1 MLISDT
7 HSNKFPTY
15 EDREISPDITVYE
28 TATQF
33 ATSTTQPINRPI
45 DEVAFMVEFKHD
57 HADDPFRDHISGFE
71 NNTDRSEK
79 TLGQICAYATAHMAA
94 QFRTH
99 VFSILV
105 FPKYARILRWDRAG
119 VIVTGKIDLVENGS
133 VLAEFLWRYQNATL
147 TKRGYDDNVT
157 PVALETVVEKVP
169 DAVEKLGATK
179 DSSFY
184 SVQFPN
190 SQEYIISK
198 AVYMG
203 VGSPTG
209 RSTRTFKA
217 LSLTTKE
224 VVFLKDTWRVIHPGI
239 LPEHEIYAM
248 LDSQGIPHVA
258 TLITSHDME
267 EQVTRTKDFARKEW
281 VKFEGPELFRT
292 FQHYRLVLEEVA
304 RPLQSFRNVRELI
317 QVFRDALHGM
327 FFFRLVWSVADE

>member
-33 ATSTTQPINRPI
+33 AVSSTQSTNRPI

-57 HADDPFRDHISGFE
+57 HADDPFRDHIPGFE
-71 NNTDRSEK
+71 NTSDRSEK

-99 VFSILV
+99 VFSLLV

-119 VIVTGKIDLVENGS
+119 VIVTGKIDLVENASLLG
-133 VLAEFLWRYQNATL
+133 EFLWRYQNATPAQ
-147 TKRGYDDNVT
+147 RGHDQNVT
-157 PVALETVVEKVP
+157 PVALETVVKDIP
-169 DAVEKLGATK
+169 DGVEKLGATN
-179 DSSFY
+179 DSSFF
-184 SVQFPN
+184 SVKFPN
-190 SQEYIISK
+190 NDEYFISK

-217 LSLTTKE
+217 LSVKTKS
-224 VVFLKDTWRVIHPGI
+224 VVFVKDTWRVIHPGI
-239 LPEHEIYAM
+239 LPEHEIYNM

-258 TLITSHDME
+258 TLITYHDME
-267 EQVTRTKDFARKEW
+267 EQVTRTKDFARKGW
-281 VKFEGPELFRT
+281 VKLEGPESFRR
-292 FQHYRLVLEEVA
+292 FQHYRLVLGEVA

-327 FFFRLVWSVADE
+327 SFFRLLSQ